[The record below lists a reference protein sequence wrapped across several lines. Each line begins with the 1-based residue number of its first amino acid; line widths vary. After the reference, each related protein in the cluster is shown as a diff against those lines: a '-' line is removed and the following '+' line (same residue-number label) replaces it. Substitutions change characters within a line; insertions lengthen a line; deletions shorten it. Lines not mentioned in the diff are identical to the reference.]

1 MSPQELVKGV
11 VRLVSLPE
19 VCTRVNEMV
28 DDPHATFSDIG
39 AVISQDTALTA
50 RLLRIVNS
58 AFYGITVR
66 IETVSRAITIIGAR
80 ELRDLMIATSAVKLF
95 DKIPNDLID
104 MTTFWRHSVYCG
116 VVARLLAS
124 RCDVLHSERLFV
136 AGLLHDVGSLI
147 IYHKIPDL
155 AREALLA
162 ADRNSGV
169 LYQAE
174 QEVMG
179 FDHAQVG
186 GELMRE
192 WRMPATLQEA
202 VEFHHDPGKA
212 GEAPLECAI
221 VYIANI
227 MTKLAEQ
234 NDEIQEYLPS
244 VDLQAWKITRL
255 SENVIEPMLHEA
267 SAQFAEALNLI
278 LPQRETYIEPARGIQ
293 GQRRFDKTPR
303 VRD

>member
-192 WRMPATLQEA
+192 WRMPVTLQEA